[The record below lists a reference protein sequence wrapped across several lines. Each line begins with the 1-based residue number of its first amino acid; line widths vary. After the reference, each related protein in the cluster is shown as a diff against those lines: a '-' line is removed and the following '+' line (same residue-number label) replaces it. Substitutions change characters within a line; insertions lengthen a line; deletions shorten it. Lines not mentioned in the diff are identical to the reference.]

1 MTENWNNFYEKFADV
16 AARHAGRTAIEL
28 QHRDGLESVSY
39 AELRRQAEAAAA
51 FLLSR
56 GLGAGETCAILAD
69 NDIAW
74 CAVYL
79 GALRAGVLAVPLDT
93 HYSAQQIATLLRDSG
108 AKIVFTTARFLADV
122 EQAKQLSGSGAE
134 LVLLRGMHAGPDSI
148 GAGLPS
154 FEELRNREWP
164 ALSPCPAR
172 REDRAAILYTSGTT
186 SDPKGV
192 VLTHGNLLAEAEA
205 VLGTLKIT
213 EQDTILGVMPLYHA
227 LAQLANLLLPFAAGA
242 RVIFLEEISSSELLK
257 ALRQHRPTL
266 FCCVPQF
273 YYLIHQKVLAKVAEG
288 GWLRKKI
295 FQALLSTTAVLRR
308 YPGVNV
314 GPLVFRAV
322 HEVIGREMRYL
333 VTAGARFDPAVGRD
347 FYRLGFNLLEA
358 YGLTETAGAATLTHL
373 GEGGLGFAGRALPSI
388 EVKIIPPTAGPD
400 RIGAGAEEGGARGE
414 VAIRGPIV
422 MQGYF
427 HRPDATAEVLQDGW
441 FLTGDL
447 GTLDAQGRLSI
458 TGRKK
463 EIIILSS
470 GKNIYP
476 EEIEGYYL
484 QTPYIGELCVMG
496 LAAPGEPAAERLHAV
511 IVPNLEVLRERKIV
525 NIREAL
531 RFDIENISVNL
542 PAHKRILSY
551 EIRMEPLPRTA
562 TRKLKR
568 FEIEREAHH
577 HAQEAA
583 REAAGPD
590 PVGTGAKSARQ
601 PDPAWAA
608 DPDLARA
615 LELVREAAH
624 DKSAVH
630 PDANLELDLGLDSI
644 ERVELLTNLEQL
656 FETAITPEAGEV
668 AYTVRQLVEAVR
680 AHAGKGA
687 AGRRV
692 NAWNKLLSEPPEDQP
707 LLNELLKPHAIVTR
721 AGFLALKCANLAA
734 RLLLGLRVRGREHL
748 PKEGAFLL
756 CPNHQSYLDVFLL
769 VGALPYSL
777 FRRLFFVGAS
787 EYFATPLRAR
797 AARALHV
804 APVDP
809 DANLMQAMQAGA
821 FGLRHGKLLVL
832 FPEGERSIDGELKK
846 FRKGAAIL
854 ASHLQVPVIPAALEG
869 LYEVW
874 PRNRALSWRAFLP
887 WSGTRVKVRFGPA
900 LAPEPVPGTQ
910 ASQGEAETYYEAFA
924 EKLRRVVGDL
934 LVAIRAESA
943 SA

>member
-1 MTENWNNFYEKFADV
+1 MIKAQRRSENFPMAENWNNFYEKFADV
-16 AARHAGRTAIEL
+16 AARHAARTAIEL
-28 QHRDGLESVSY
+28 QHRESMETVSY

-79 GALRAGVLAVPLDT
+79 GALRAGALAVPLDT

-108 AKIVFTTARFLADV
+108 ARIIFTTERFLADV
-122 EQAKQLSGSGAE
+122 EQARKLSGSAAE
-134 LVLLRGMHAGPDSI
+134 VALLRGTHE
-148 GAGLPS
+148 GLAS
-154 FEELRNREWP
+154 FEELRERKWP
-164 ALSPCPAR
+164 ALPDCPAR
-172 REDRAAILYTSGTT
+172 REDPAAILYTSGTT

-205 VLGTLKIT
+205 VFGVLQISEK
-213 EQDTILGVMPLYHA
+213 DTILGVMPLYHA

-273 YYLIHQKVLAKVAEG
+273 YYLIHQKVLARVAEG
-288 GWLRKKI
+288 GWLKKKI
-295 FQALLSTTAVLRR
+295 FQALLATTAALRR
-308 YPGVNV
+308 FPGVNI
-314 GPLVFRAV
+314 GPTVFRAV

-333 VTAGARFDPAVGRD
+333 VTGGARFDPAVGRD
-347 FYRLGFNLLEA
+347 FYRLGFSLMEA
-358 YGLTETAGAATLTHL
+358 YGLTETSGAATLTRL
-373 GEGGLGFAGRALPSI
+373 GEGGLGFAGRAVPGVQ
-388 EVKIIPPTAGPD
+388 VKIIPPA
-400 RIGAGAEEGGARGE
+400 AGAEEGDARGE
-414 VAIRGPIV
+414 IAVRGPIV

-427 HRPDATAEVLQDGW
+427 HRADATAAVLQDGW

-447 GTLDAQGRLSI
+447 GTIDEQGRVSI

-463 EIIILSS
+463 EVIVLSS

-484 QTPYIGELCVMG
+484 QTPYIAELCVMG

-511 IVPNLEVLRERKIV
+511 IVPNLEILRERKIV
-525 NIREAL
+525 NIKEAL

-568 FEIEREAHH
+568 FEIERETREQ
-577 HAQEAA
+577 AQRAAKEAGEPKAA
-583 REAAGPD
+583 RPADA
-590 PVGTGAKSARQ
+590 
-601 PDPAWAA
+601 AWAA
-608 DPDLARA
+608 DADLARA

-630 PDANLELDLGLDSI
+630 PDASLELDLGLDSI

-656 FETAITPEAGEV
+656 FETAITPEAGEA

-692 NAWNKLLSEPPEDQP
+692 NAWDKLLSDLPEEQP
-707 LLNELLKPHAIVTR
+707 LLKEILKPHTAVT
-721 AGFLALKCANLAA
+721 LASFVALRCVHLAA
-734 RLLLGLRVRGREHL
+734 RLLLGLQVRGMEHL
-748 PKEGAFLL
+748 PKDGAFLL

-769 VGALPYSL
+769 VGAMPYGL

-821 FGLRHGKLLVL
+821 CGLRHGKVLVL

-854 ASHLQVPVIPAALEG
+854 ASHLQAPVIPAALEG
-869 LYEVW
+869 FYELW

-887 WSGTRVKVRFGPA
+887 WSGMRLRVRFGPA
-900 LAPEPVPGTQ
+900 LAPDPVKGAQ
-910 ASQGEAETYYEAFA
+910 ASQAEAESHYAAFA
-924 EKLRRVVGDL
+924 DKLRRAVGEL
-934 LVAIRAESA
+934 LAAIRAESA